1 MKKKPE
7 QDKTDDLR
15 PQYDFSQL
23 KGGVRGKYARRF
35 REGTNLIPL
44 APDVVQAFPDA
55 DTVNEAL
62 RMLIR
67 IARSQTPK

>member
-1 MKKKPE
+1 MKKRPE
-7 QDKTDDLR
+7 QDQTDDLR

-23 KGGVRGKYARRF
+23 KGKVRGKYAKRY

-44 APDVVQAFPDA
+44 APDVARAFPDA